1 MPILGIIHNV
11 FLGYIGEAMEN
22 QENKERK
29 NHHRDRMKIGLA
41 LGILAFVA
49 FVVFRG

>member
-1 MPILGIIHNV
+1 MAN
-11 FLGYIGEAMEN
+11 EES
-22 QENKERK
+22 KERK

-41 LGILAFVA
+41 FGIHAVVA